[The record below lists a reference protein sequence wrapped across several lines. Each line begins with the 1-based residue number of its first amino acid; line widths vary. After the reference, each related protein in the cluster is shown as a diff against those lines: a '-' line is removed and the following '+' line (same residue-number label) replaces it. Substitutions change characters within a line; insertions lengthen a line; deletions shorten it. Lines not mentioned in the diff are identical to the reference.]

1 MAEKFVELDGLG
13 ISRERQMQIYATCRS
28 YREQRQEVR
37 ETIRALCSDIGG
49 GRYGRA
55 LFEFLTTEASYMAVV
70 QRHVVPEKVLAGMRR
85 AFYARWP
92 L

>member
-1 MAEKFVELDGLG
+1 MAEKFVELEGLG

-37 ETIRALCSDIGG
+37 ETIRALCADIGG

-55 LFEFLTTEASYMAVV
+55 LFEFLTTEASYMAVQ
-70 QRHVVPEKVLAGMRR
+70 QRHLVPEKTMTAMRR
-85 AFYARWP
+85 EFYRRWE